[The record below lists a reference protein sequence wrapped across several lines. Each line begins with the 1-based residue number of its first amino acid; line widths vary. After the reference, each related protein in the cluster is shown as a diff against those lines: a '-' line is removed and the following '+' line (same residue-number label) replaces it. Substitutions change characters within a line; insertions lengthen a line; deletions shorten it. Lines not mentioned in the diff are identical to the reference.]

1 MSIFDSVFGRFE
13 RGGWVIG
20 GYVPSS
26 TDEIK
31 DLIDKEIRN
40 ATRKQVFNRNETFR
54 IDKVKGNLTTY
65 QKMKVFTFLHNLDNA
80 KIIEL

>member
-40 ATRKQVFNRNETFR
+40 ATRKQVFNRNKTFK
-54 IDKVKGNLTTY
+54 IDKVKGDLTTY